1 MLVMGNGRG
10 SIAPLGGGA
19 PGGGE
24 VQPGRRINNGAPVLR
39 DGCGY

>member
-1 MLVMGNGRG
+1 MGNGRG

-24 VQPGRRINNGAPVLR
+24 VQPGRQSIMALPCYEMAAGIE
-39 DGCGY
+39 G